1 MAGITKESNP
11 ICQGCRI
18 WGACTGGYMGE
29 TPPCGRVAQ
38 NSASTNTRYA
48 TALEVAEEHKA
59 SDDYDP
65 SFPNFMEWC
74 RQRLNTKGTSHS

>member
-11 ICQGCRI
+11 VCQGCTI

-38 NSASTNTRYA
+38 NSASTNSA
-48 TALEVAEEHKA
+48 SAEIC
-59 SDDYDP
+59 SDNICQYCKTDQ
-65 SFPNFMEWC
+65 S
-74 RQRLNTKGTSHS
+74 QRRACDGCYNHSEFVGRKLRT